1 LLTVTNQGSPLW
13 NSIRDDWILS
23 AHRWLCADATLTV
36 LAYEWATSKVLAVA
50 VLRQPECLII
60 QWVHDHTI
68 SIQTSSQLDLR
79 LRTVQGIQVI
89 LCTTGGFSLQ
99 TFTVQNTGN
108 GTTST
113 GTIQQRIFF
122 KHEQLI
128 QESVVNF
135 SDNERQVFGHFIRNF
150 DPTRDF
156 LQRLSNLVIIRE
168 SNPRFLGILSH
179 VIKVAVLVR
188 VERFLHEIL
197 QRGLSDRP
205 RAKPI
210 RNRRTLNML
219 MNNVPVNFRFKQTI
233 TSGRYLVRI
242 TSSFH
247 PGQREIQRRSSSA
260 RPLCLNPSQRIFQIT
275 RGMVAKGSPKS
286 VFFHLLLLS
295 RLRST
300 QRSKEV
306 IGRFR
311 SLDLF
316 VQFLNFSALSVDLLS
331 FLHRQLTVFGL
342 GFLRKV
348 AGSLQRGVALF
359 HVCSHYKSPFIAIML
374 IVARARSGWPPDL
387 A

>member
-1 LLTVTNQGSPLW
+1 QAGGMLL
-13 NSIRDDWILS
+13 LS
-23 AHRWLCADATLTV
+23 
-36 LAYEWATSKVLAVA
+36 Y
-50 VLRQPECLII
+50 
-60 QWVHDHTI
+60 
-68 SIQTSSQLDLR
+68 
-79 LRTVQGIQVI
+79 RTVHGLQVV

-128 QESVVNF
+128 QQTVVNF

-156 LQRLSNLVIIRE
+156 LQRLSNFVIIRE
-168 SNPRFLGILSH
+168 SNTRFLSILSNI
-179 VIKVAVLVR
+179 IKVTVLCR
-188 VERFLHEIL
+188 VETLLHEIL
-197 QRGLSDRP
+197 QSGLSNRTGP
-205 RAKPI
+205 KPI
-210 RNRRTLNML
+210 RNRRTFHML

-242 TSSFH
+242 TSSLH

-260 RPLCLNPSQRIFQIT
+260 RPLCLNPSQRIFQIH

-348 AGSLQRGVALF
+348 AGSLQRGVALS
-359 HVCSHYKSPFIAIML
+359 HV
-374 IVARARSGWPPDL
+374 
-387 A
+387 